1 MGNNVVKTEDNKP
14 EVRKKYVLKKRD
26 TVKTDYKVNYEQD
39 LNEAQLSA
47 VKSKEG
53 AILVIAGAG
62 SGKTKTLT
70 YRVARLIEDG
80 TSPENILLLTFTKKA
95 ASEMLSRAALVLDER
110 CEKVA
115 GGTFHSFAN
124 IILRKYAKLLKLK
137 NNFTILDKTDCEDII
152 SHIVGQMFPKKEKR
166 FPKKGTIHEI
176 YSKSVN
182 KETPTKKIIH
192 DEFPQF
198 EHCEDKI
205 IEVHKAYVT
214 YKRENSILDY
224 DDLLLY
230 LKLLLENNENLRKTL
245 SNQYK
250 YIMVDEYQDTNT
262 LQADIIKLLAS
273 EHNNIMAV
281 GDDAQSIYSFRGAN
295 YRNILDFPKLF
306 ENTKIIKLEQNY
318 RSTQNILKLT
328 NTIISRAKE
337 SFSKTL
343 FSNIESPVVPAL
355 ICAKNTQMEA
365 DFICQRILELLDE
378 DISLSDICVLAR
390 NARMSYALEIE
401 LSKRAIP
408 YQKFGGPKF
417 METAHVK
424 DIVAHLRVIINPDDI
439 ISLNRILLLL
449 KGVGSSTVNSVIPII
464 KGNLLPDS
472 KSLPP
477 KKVDSIM
484 PMLRILERLNSKIA
498 TKKPSEIVEEIIS
511 YYRPILKDKYDDFS
525 KREKDLEH
533 LQYLSTQYSNLEDF
547 ISDMALEPPDA
558 SVEGM
563 YKRNSDDEALT
574 ISTIHSAKGLEWDSV
589 FIIGAVDGRF
599 PSAYSFNS
607 EEEMD
612 EELRLMYVATTR
624 AKNNLYISYPVDMY
638 DYSMNMVLSK
648 PSRFLDNI
656 PDDILEHWDITEE
669 G

>member
-1 MGNNVVKTEDNKP
+1 MP
-14 EVRKKYVLKKRD
+14 EEIITTKDTQRKKYVLKKRP
-26 TVKTDYKVNYEQD
+26 VIKTDYKVNYEED
-39 LNEAQLSA
+39 LNEAQLEA
-47 VKSKEG
+47 VKSKDG
-53 AILVIAGAG
+53 SILVIAGAG

-80 TSPENILLLTFTKKA
+80 IKPENILLLTFTKKA
-95 ASEMLSRAALVLDER
+95 AAEMLSRATIVLDNR

-124 IILRKYAKLLKLK
+124 IILRKYSKLLGLK
-137 NNFTILDKTDCEDII
+137 NNFTIMDRADCEDVIN
-152 SHIVGQMFPKKEKR
+152 HIVGQLFPKKEKR
-166 FPKKGTIHEI
+166 FPKKSTLLDI
-176 YSKSVN
+176 YSKSIN
-182 KETPTKKIIH
+182 KVTPTKQIIA

-198 EHCEDKI
+198 AHCEDKI
-205 IEVHKAYVT
+205 IEVHKAYVA
-214 YKRENSILDY
+214 YKRENSVLDY

-230 LKLLLENNENLRKTL
+230 IKLLLENNDGLRKRL
-245 SNQYK
+245 SNEYK

-262 LQADIIKLLAS
+262 LQADVIRLLAS

-295 YRNILDFPKLF
+295 FRNILDFPRLF

-328 NTIISRAKE
+328 NEIISKAKE
-337 SFSKTL
+337 KYTKNL
-343 FSNIESPVVPAL
+343 FSNIVSPQVPAL
-355 ICAKNTQMEA
+355 ICAKDTQMEA

-378 DISLSDICVLAR
+378 DISLSDICVLTR
-390 NARMSYALEIE
+390 NARMSYNLEIE

-408 YQKFGGPKF
+408 FQKFGGPKF
-417 METAHVK
+417 METAHIK
-424 DIVAHLRVIINPDDI
+424 DVVAHLRVILNPDDV
-439 ISLNRILLLL
+439 ISLTRILLLL
-449 KGVGSSTVNSVIPII
+449 KGVGASTVNNIMPII
-464 KGNLLPDS
+464 KGDLKPDIKLLPS
-472 KSLPP
+472 NKSQSLTPLFNTLGQ
-477 KKVDSIM
+477 
-484 PMLRILERLNSKIA
+484 LRDYST
-498 TKKPSEIVEEIIS
+498 TKKPEEIVSAVIN

-525 KREKDLEH
+525 KREKDLDHFE
-533 LQYLSTQYSNLEDF
+533 YLSTQYSNLEDF
-547 ISDMALEPPDA
+547 ISDLALEPPDA

-563 YKRNSDDEALT
+563 YKKNSDDEALT

-624 AKNNLYISYPVDMY
+624 AKNNLYITYPVDMY

-648 PSRFLDNI
+648 PSRFLDGI
-656 PDDILEHWDITEE
+656 PDDILERWDITEE
-669 G
+669 E

>member
-1 MGNNVVKTEDNKP
+1 MP
-14 EVRKKYVLKKRD
+14 EEIITTKDTQRKKYVLKKRP
-26 TVKTDYKVNYEQD
+26 VIKTDYKVNYEED
-39 LNEAQLSA
+39 LNEAQLEA
-47 VKSKEG
+47 VKSKDG
-53 AILVIAGAG
+53 PILVIAGAG

-80 TSPENILLLTFTKKA
+80 IKPENILLLTFTKKA
-95 ASEMLSRAALVLDER
+95 ASEMLSRATIVLDNR

-124 IILRKYAKLLKLK
+124 IILRKYSKLLGLK
-137 NNFTILDKTDCEDII
+137 NNFTIMDRADCEDVIN
-152 SHIVGQMFPKKEKR
+152 HIVGQLFPKKEKR
-166 FPKKGTIHEI
+166 FPKKSTLLDI
-176 YSKSVN
+176 YSKSIN
-182 KETPTKKIIH
+182 KVTPTKQIIA

-198 EHCEDKI
+198 AHCEDKI
-205 IEVHKAYVT
+205 IEVHKAYVA
-214 YKRENSILDY
+214 YKRENSVLDY

-230 LKLLLENNENLRKTL
+230 IKLLLENNDGLRKRL
-245 SNQYK
+245 SNEYK

-262 LQADIIKLLAS
+262 LQADVIRLLAS

-295 YRNILDFPKLF
+295 YRNILDFPRLF

-328 NTIISRAKE
+328 NEIISKAKE
-337 SFSKTL
+337 KYTKNL
-343 FSNIESPVVPAL
+343 FSNIVSPQVPAL
-355 ICAKNTQMEA
+355 ICAKDTQMEA

-378 DISLSDICVLAR
+378 DISLSDICVLTR
-390 NARMSYALEIE
+390 NARMSYNLEIE

-408 YQKFGGPKF
+408 FQKFGGPKF
-417 METAHVK
+417 METAHIK
-424 DIVAHLRVIINPDDI
+424 DVVAHLRAILNPDDV
-439 ISLNRILLLL
+439 ISLTRILLLL
-449 KGVGSSTVNSVIPII
+449 KGVGASTVNNIMPII
-464 KGNLLPDS
+464 KGDLKPDIKLLPS
-472 KSLPP
+472 NKSQSLTPLFNTLGQ
-477 KKVDSIM
+477 
-484 PMLRILERLNSKIA
+484 LRDYST
-498 TKKPSEIVEEIIS
+498 TKKPEEIVSAVIN

-525 KREKDLEH
+525 KREKDLDHFE
-533 LQYLSTQYSNLEDF
+533 YLSTQYSNLEDF
-547 ISDMALEPPDA
+547 ISDLALEPPDA

-563 YKRNSDDEALT
+563 YKKNSDDEALT

-624 AKNNLYISYPVDMY
+624 AKNNLYITYPVDMY

-648 PSRFLDNI
+648 PSRFLDGI
-656 PDDILEHWDITEE
+656 PDDILERWDITEE
-669 G
+669 E

>member
-1 MGNNVVKTEDNKP
+1 MP
-14 EVRKKYVLKKRD
+14 EEIITTKDTQRKKYVLKKRP
-26 TVKTDYKVNYEQD
+26 VIKTDYKVNYEED
-39 LNEAQLSA
+39 LNEAQLEA
-47 VKSKEG
+47 VKSKDG
-53 AILVIAGAG
+53 PILVIAGAG

-80 TSPENILLLTFTKKA
+80 IKPENILLLTFTKKA
-95 ASEMLSRAALVLDER
+95 AAEMLSRATIVLDNR

-124 IILRKYAKLLKLK
+124 IILRKYSKLLGLK
-137 NNFTILDKTDCEDII
+137 NNFTIMDRADCEDVIN
-152 SHIVGQMFPKKEKR
+152 HIVGQLFPKKEKR
-166 FPKKGTIHEI
+166 FPKKSTLLDI
-176 YSKSVN
+176 YSKSIN
-182 KETPTKKIIH
+182 KVTPTKQIIA

-198 EHCEDKI
+198 AHCEDKI
-205 IEVHKAYVT
+205 IAVHKAYVA
-214 YKRENSILDY
+214 YKRENSVLDY

-230 LKLLLENNENLRKTL
+230 IKLLLENNDGLRERL
-245 SNQYK
+245 SNEYK

-262 LQADIIKLLAS
+262 LQADVIRLLAS

-295 YRNILDFPKLF
+295 YRNILDFPRLF

-328 NTIISRAKE
+328 NEIISKAKE
-337 SFSKTL
+337 KYTKNL
-343 FSNIESPVVPAL
+343 FSNIVSPQVPAL
-355 ICAKNTQMEA
+355 ICAKDTQMEA

-378 DISLSDICVLAR
+378 DISLSDICVLTR
-390 NARMSYALEIE
+390 NARMSYNLEIE

-408 YQKFGGPKF
+408 FQKFGGPKF
-417 METAHVK
+417 METAHIK
-424 DIVAHLRVIINPDDI
+424 DVVAHLRVILNPDDV
-439 ISLNRILLLL
+439 ISLTRILLLL
-449 KGVGSSTVNSVIPII
+449 KGVGASTVNNIMPII
-464 KGNLLPDS
+464 KGDLKPDIKLLPS
-472 KSLPP
+472 NKSQSLTPLFNTLGQ
-477 KKVDSIM
+477 
-484 PMLRILERLNSKIA
+484 LRDYST
-498 TKKPSEIVEEIIS
+498 TKKPEEIVSAVIN

-525 KREKDLEH
+525 KREKDLDHFE
-533 LQYLSTQYSNLEDF
+533 YLSTQYSNLEDF
-547 ISDMALEPPDA
+547 ISDLALEPPDA

-563 YKRNSDDEALT
+563 YKKNSDDEALT

-624 AKNNLYISYPVDMY
+624 AKNNLYITYPVDMY

-648 PSRFLDNI
+648 PSRFLDGI
-656 PDDILEHWDITEE
+656 PDDILERWDITEE
-669 G
+669 E

>member
-1 MGNNVVKTEDNKP
+1 MP
-14 EVRKKYVLKKRD
+14 EEIITTKDTQRKKYVLKKRP
-26 TVKTDYKVNYEQD
+26 VIKTDYKVDYEED
-39 LNEAQLSA
+39 LNEAQLEA
-47 VKSKEG
+47 VKSKDG
-53 AILVIAGAG
+53 PILVIAGAG

-80 TSPENILLLTFTKKA
+80 IKPENILLLTFTKKA
-95 ASEMLSRAALVLDER
+95 AAEMLSRATIVLDNR

-124 IILRKYAKLLKLK
+124 IILRKYSKLLGLK
-137 NNFTILDKTDCEDII
+137 NNFTIMDRADCEDVIN
-152 SHIVGQMFPKKEKR
+152 HIVGQLFPKKEKR
-166 FPKKGTIHEI
+166 FPKKSTLLDI
-176 YSKSVN
+176 YSKSIN
-182 KETPTKKIIH
+182 KVTPTKQIIA

-198 EHCEDKI
+198 AHCEDKI
-205 IEVHKAYVT
+205 IEVHKAYVA
-214 YKRENSILDY
+214 YKRENFVLDY

-230 LKLLLENNENLRKTL
+230 IKLLLENNDGLRKRL
-245 SNQYK
+245 SNEYK

-262 LQADIIKLLAS
+262 LQADVIRLLAS

-295 YRNILDFPKLF
+295 YRNILDFPRLF

-328 NTIISRAKE
+328 NEIISKAKE
-337 SFSKTL
+337 KYTKNL
-343 FSNIESPVVPAL
+343 FSNIVSPQVPAL
-355 ICAKNTQMEA
+355 ICAKDTQMEA

-378 DISLSDICVLAR
+378 DISLSDICVLTR
-390 NARMSYALEIE
+390 NARMSYNLEIE

-408 YQKFGGPKF
+408 FQKFGGPKF
-417 METAHVK
+417 METAHIK
-424 DIVAHLRVIINPDDI
+424 DVVAHLRVILNPDDV
-439 ISLNRILLLL
+439 ISLTRILLLL
-449 KGVGSSTVNSVIPII
+449 KGVGASTVNNIMPII
-464 KGNLLPDS
+464 KGDLKPDIKLLPS
-472 KSLPP
+472 NKSQSLTPLFNTLGQ
-477 KKVDSIM
+477 
-484 PMLRILERLNSKIA
+484 LRDYST
-498 TKKPSEIVEEIIS
+498 TKKPEEIVSAVIN

-525 KREKDLEH
+525 KREKDLDHFE
-533 LQYLSTQYSNLEDF
+533 YLSTQYSNLEDF
-547 ISDMALEPPDA
+547 ISDLALEPPDA

-563 YKRNSDDEALT
+563 YKKNSDDEALT

-624 AKNNLYISYPVDMY
+624 AKNNLYITYPVDMY

-648 PSRFLDNI
+648 PSRFLDGI
-656 PDDILEHWDITEE
+656 PDDILERWDITEE
-669 G
+669 E

>member
-1 MGNNVVKTEDNKP
+1 MADEIVKAQESKST
-14 EVRKKYVLKKRD
+14 RKKYVLKKRE
-26 TVKTDYKVNYEQD
+26 TVKTDYKVNYEND
-39 LNEAQLSA
+39 LNPAQLS
-47 VKSKEG
+47 VVMHKKG
-53 AILVIAGAG
+53 PVLVIAGAG

-80 TSPENILLLTFTKKA
+80 IKPENILLLTFTKKA
-95 ASEMLSRAALVLDER
+95 AAEMLSRATLVLDDR

-124 IILRKYAKLLKLK
+124 IILRKYSKFLKLK
-137 NNFTILDKTDCEDII
+137 SNFTILDKSDCEDII
-152 SHIVGQMFPKKEKR
+152 NHITGQMFPKKEKR
-166 FPKKGTIHEI
+166 FPKKSTILEI

-182 KETPTKKIIH
+182 KETPTKQIIEE
-192 DEFPQF
+192 EFPQF
-198 EHCEDKI
+198 AHCEDKI
-205 IEVHKAYVT
+205 IEVHKAYVG
-214 YKRENSILDY
+214 YKRENSVLDY

-230 LKLLLENNENLRKTL
+230 VKLLLENNEGLRKKL
-245 SNQYK
+245 SNQYQ

-262 LQADIIKLLAS
+262 LQADVIKLLAS
-273 EHNNIMAV
+273 EHSNIMAV

-306 ENTKIIKLEQNY
+306 EGTEIIKLEQNY

-328 NTIISRAKE
+328 NTIISKAKE
-337 SFSKTL
+337 KYAKTL
-343 FSNIESPVVPAL
+343 FSNIESPIVPAL
-355 ICAKNTQMEA
+355 ICAKDTQMEA

-378 DISLSDICVLAR
+378 DVNLSDICVLAR

-417 METAHVK
+417 METAHIK
-424 DIVAHLRVIINPDDI
+424 DIVSHLRVIINPDDI

-449 KGVGSSTVNSVIPII
+449 KGVGATTVNNIIPII
-464 KGNLLPDS
+464 KGNLNPNIKLLPS
-472 KSLPP
+472 NKTTSLVPLL
-477 KKVDSIM
+477 KTLEN
-484 PMLRILERLNSKIA
+484 LRSQISMR
-498 TKKPSEIVEEIIS
+498 KPYDIVEDVIE
-511 YYRPILKDKYDDFS
+511 YYRPILKDKYDDYN
-525 KREKDLEH
+525 KREKDLDH
-533 LQYLSTQYSNLEDF
+533 FQYLSEQYSNLEDF

-607 EEEMD
+607 AEEMD

-624 AKNNLYISYPVDMY
+624 AKNNLYITYPVDMY

-648 PSRFLDNI
+648 PSRFLNGI
-656 PDDILEHWDITEE
+656 PDDILEVWDITEE

>member
-1 MGNNVVKTEDNKP
+1 MP
-14 EVRKKYVLKKRD
+14 EEIITTKDTQRKKYVLKKRP
-26 TVKTDYKVNYEQD
+26 VIKTDYKVNYEED
-39 LNEAQLSA
+39 LNEAQLEA
-47 VKSKEG
+47 VKSKDG
-53 AILVIAGAG
+53 PILVIAGAG

-80 TSPENILLLTFTKKA
+80 IKPENILLLTFTKKA
-95 ASEMLSRAALVLDER
+95 AAEMLSRATIVLDNR

-124 IILRKYAKLLKLK
+124 IILRKYSKLLGLK
-137 NNFTILDKTDCEDII
+137 NNFTIMDRADCEDVIN
-152 SHIVGQMFPKKEKR
+152 HIVGQLFPKKEKR
-166 FPKKGTIHEI
+166 FPKKSTLLDI
-176 YSKSVN
+176 YSKSIN
-182 KETPTKKIIH
+182 KVTPTKQIIA

-198 EHCEDKI
+198 AHCEDKI
-205 IEVHKAYVT
+205 IEVHKAYVA
-214 YKRENSILDY
+214 YKRENSVLDY

-230 LKLLLENNENLRKTL
+230 IKLLLENNDGLRKRL
-245 SNQYK
+245 SNEYK

-262 LQADIIKLLAS
+262 LQADVIRLLAS

-295 YRNILDFPKLF
+295 YRNILDFPRLF

-328 NTIISRAKE
+328 NEIISKAKE
-337 SFSKTL
+337 KYTKNL
-343 FSNIESPVVPAL
+343 FSNIVSPQVPAL
-355 ICAKNTQMEA
+355 ICAKDTQMEA

-378 DISLSDICVLAR
+378 DISLSDICVLTR
-390 NARMSYALEIE
+390 NARMSYNLEIE

-408 YQKFGGPKF
+408 FQKFGGPKF
-417 METAHVK
+417 METAHIK
-424 DIVAHLRVIINPDDI
+424 DVVAHLRVILNPDDV
-439 ISLNRILLLL
+439 ISLTRILLLL
-449 KGVGSSTVNSVIPII
+449 KGVGTSTVNNIMPII
-464 KGNLLPDS
+464 KGDLKPDIKLLPS
-472 KSLPP
+472 NKSQSLTPLFNTLGQ
-477 KKVDSIM
+477 
-484 PMLRILERLNSKIA
+484 LRDYST
-498 TKKPSEIVEEIIS
+498 TKKPEEIVSAIIN

-525 KREKDLEH
+525 KREKDLDHFE
-533 LQYLSTQYSNLEDF
+533 YLSTQYSNLEDF
-547 ISDMALEPPDA
+547 ISDLALEPPDA

-563 YKRNSDDEALT
+563 YKKNSDDEALT

-624 AKNNLYISYPVDMY
+624 AKNNLYITYPVDMY

-648 PSRFLDNI
+648 PSRFLDGI
-656 PDDILEHWDITEE
+656 PDDILERWDITEE
-669 G
+669 E

>member
-1 MGNNVVKTEDNKP
+1 MADKIVKTQESKST
-14 EVRKKYVLKKRD
+14 RKKYVLKKRE
-26 TVKTDYKVNYEQD
+26 TVKTDYKVNYEND
-39 LNEAQLSA
+39 LNSAQLSA
-47 VKSKEG
+47 IMHKKGPV
-53 AILVIAGAG
+53 LVIAGAG

-80 TSPENILLLTFTKKA
+80 IKPENILLLTFTKKA
-95 ASEMLSRAALVLDER
+95 AAEMLSRATLVLDDR

-124 IILRKYAKLLKLK
+124 IILRKYSKFLKLK
-137 NNFTILDKTDCEDII
+137 SNFTILDKSDCEDII
-152 SHIVGQMFPKKEKR
+152 NHITGQMFPKKEKR
-166 FPKKGTIHEI
+166 FPKKSTILEI

-182 KETPTKKIIH
+182 KETPTKQIIEE
-192 DEFPQF
+192 EFPQF
-198 EHCEDKI
+198 AHCEDKI
-205 IEVHKAYVT
+205 IEVHKAYVG
-214 YKRENSILDY
+214 YKRENSVLDY

-230 LKLLLENNENLRKTL
+230 VKLLLENNEGLRKKL
-245 SNQYK
+245 SNQYQ

-262 LQADIIKLLAS
+262 LQADVIKLLAS
-273 EHNNIMAV
+273 EHSNIMAV

-306 ENTKIIKLEQNY
+306 EGTEIIKLEQNY

-328 NTIISRAKE
+328 NTIISKAKE
-337 SFSKTL
+337 KYAKTL
-343 FSNIESPVVPAL
+343 FSNIESPIVPAL
-355 ICAKNTQMEA
+355 ICAKDTQMEA

-378 DISLSDICVLAR
+378 DVNLSDICVLAR

-417 METAHVK
+417 METAHIK
-424 DIVAHLRVIINPDDI
+424 DIVSHLRVIINPDDI

-449 KGVGSSTVNSVIPII
+449 KGVGATTVNNIIPII
-464 KGNLLPDS
+464 KGNLNPNIKLLPS
-472 KSLPP
+472 NKTTSLVPLL
-477 KKVDSIM
+477 KTLEN
-484 PMLRILERLNSKIA
+484 LRSQISMR
-498 TKKPSEIVEEIIS
+498 KPSDIVEDVIE
-511 YYRPILKDKYDDFS
+511 YYRPILKDKYDDYN
-525 KREKDLEH
+525 KREKDLDH
-533 LQYLSTQYSNLEDF
+533 FQYLSEQYSNLEDF

-607 EEEMD
+607 AEEMD

-624 AKNNLYISYPVDMY
+624 AKNNLYITYPVDMY

-648 PSRFLDNI
+648 PSRFLNGI
-656 PDDILEHWDITEE
+656 PDDILEVWDITEE

>member
-1 MGNNVVKTEDNKP
+1 MTNELTTTENTTP

-26 TVKTDYKVNYEQD
+26 AVKTDYKVSYEED
-39 LNEAQLSA
+39 LNEAQLAA
-47 VKSKEG
+47 VMAKEG
-53 AILVIAGAG
+53 PILVIAGAG

-80 TSPENILLLTFTKKA
+80 TNPENILLLTFTRKA
-95 ASEMLSRAALVLDER
+95 AAEMLSRAALVLDQR

-124 IILRKYAKLLKLK
+124 IILRKYAAHLKLK
-137 NNFTILDKTDCEDII
+137 NNFTILDKSDCEDIMN
-152 SHIVGQMFPKKEKR
+152 HITGQLYPKKEKR

-182 KETPTKKIIH
+182 KETPTKKIIQ

-205 IEVHKAYVT
+205 IEIHKAYIV
-214 YKRENSILDY
+214 YKRENSLLDY

-230 LKLLLENNENLRKTL
+230 LKLLLENNENIRKTL

-262 LQADIIKLLAS
+262 LQADIIKLLSS

-295 YRNILDFPKLF
+295 YRNILDFPKMF
-306 ENTKIIKLEQNY
+306 KDTRIIKLEQNY

-328 NTIISRAKE
+328 NIIISRAKE

-343 FSNIESPVVPAL
+343 FSNITSPVMPAL

-378 DISLSDICVLAR
+378 DIPLSDICVLAR
-390 NARMSYALEIE
+390 NSRMSYSLEIE
-401 LSKRAIP
+401 LSKRSIP

-424 DIVAHLRVIINPDDI
+424 DIVAHLRVILNPDDV

-449 KGVGSSTVNSVIPII
+449 KGIGSSTVNSIIPII
-464 KGNLLPDS
+464 KGQFNPDIKLLPA
-472 KSLPP
+472 

-484 PMLRILERLNSKIA
+484 PMLKTLDRLHSKIA
-498 TKKPSEIVEEIIS
+498 TKSPAELTEEIVN
-511 YYRPILKDKYDDFS
+511 YYRPILKDKYDDFN

-533 LQYLSTQYSNLEDF
+533 LQYLAGQYSNLEDF
-547 ISDMALEPPDA
+547 ISDLALESPEQ

-563 YKRNSDDEALT
+563 YKKNSDDEALT
-574 ISTIHSAKGLEWDSV
+574 ISTIHSAKGLEWDTV

-599 PSAYSFNS
+599 PSTYSFNS
-607 EEEMD
+607 AEEMD

-624 AKNNLYISYPVDMY
+624 AKNNLYITYPVDMY
-638 DYSMNMVLSK
+638 DYSKHMVLSK
-648 PSRFLDNI
+648 PSRFLDKI
-656 PDDILEHWDITEE
+656 SDDIIEHWDITE

>member
-1 MGNNVVKTEDNKP
+1 MP
-14 EVRKKYVLKKRD
+14 EEIITTKDTQRKKYVLKKRP
-26 TVKTDYKVNYEQD
+26 VIKTDYKVNYEED
-39 LNEAQLSA
+39 LNEAQLEA
-47 VKSKEG
+47 VKSKDG
-53 AILVIAGAG
+53 PILVIAGAG

-80 TSPENILLLTFTKKA
+80 IKPENILLLTFTKKA
-95 ASEMLSRAALVLDER
+95 AAEMLSRATIVLDNR

-124 IILRKYAKLLKLK
+124 IILRKYSKLLGLK
-137 NNFTILDKTDCEDII
+137 NNFTIMDRADCEDVIN
-152 SHIVGQMFPKKEKR
+152 HIVGQLFPKKEKR
-166 FPKKGTIHEI
+166 FPKKSTLLDI
-176 YSKSVN
+176 YSKSIN
-182 KETPTKKIIH
+182 KVTPTKQIIA

-198 EHCEDKI
+198 AHYEDKI
-205 IEVHKAYVT
+205 IEVHKAYVA
-214 YKRENSILDY
+214 YKRENSVLDY

-230 LKLLLENNENLRKTL
+230 IKLLLENNDGLRKRL
-245 SNQYK
+245 SNEYK

-262 LQADIIKLLAS
+262 LQADVIRLLAS

-295 YRNILDFPKLF
+295 YRNILDFPRLF

-328 NTIISRAKE
+328 NEIISKAKE
-337 SFSKTL
+337 KYTKNL
-343 FSNIESPVVPAL
+343 FSNIVSPQVPAL
-355 ICAKNTQMEA
+355 ICAKDTQMEA

-378 DISLSDICVLAR
+378 DISLSDICVLTR
-390 NARMSYALEIE
+390 NARMSYNLEIE

-408 YQKFGGPKF
+408 FQKFGGPKF
-417 METAHVK
+417 METAHIK
-424 DIVAHLRVIINPDDI
+424 DVVAHLRVILNPDDVV
-439 ISLNRILLLL
+439 SLTRILLLL
-449 KGVGSSTVNSVIPII
+449 KGIGASTVNNIMPII
-464 KGNLLPDS
+464 KGDLKPDIKLLPS
-472 KSLPP
+472 NKSQSLTPLFNTLGQ
-477 KKVDSIM
+477 
-484 PMLRILERLNSKIA
+484 LRDYST
-498 TKKPSEIVEEIIS
+498 TKKPEEIVSAVIN

-525 KREKDLEH
+525 KREKDLDHFE
-533 LQYLSTQYSNLEDF
+533 YLSTQYSNLEDF
-547 ISDMALEPPDA
+547 ISDLALEPPDA

-563 YKRNSDDEALT
+563 YKKNSDDEALT

-624 AKNNLYISYPVDMY
+624 AKNNLYITYPVDMY

-648 PSRFLDNI
+648 PSRFLDGI
-656 PDDILEHWDITEE
+656 HDDILERWDITEE
-669 G
+669 E

>member
-1 MGNNVVKTEDNKP
+1 MP
-14 EVRKKYVLKKRD
+14 EEIITTKDTQRKKYVLKKRP
-26 TVKTDYKVNYEQD
+26 VIKTDYKVNYEED
-39 LNEAQLSA
+39 LNEAQLEA
-47 VKSKEG
+47 VKSKDG
-53 AILVIAGAG
+53 PILVIAGAG

-80 TSPENILLLTFTKKA
+80 IKPENILLLTFTKKA
-95 ASEMLSRAALVLDER
+95 AAEMLSRATIVLDNR

-124 IILRKYAKLLKLK
+124 IILRKYSKFLGLK
-137 NNFTILDKTDCEDII
+137 NNFTIMDRADCEDVIN
-152 SHIVGQMFPKKEKR
+152 HIVGQLFPKKEKR
-166 FPKKGTIHEI
+166 FPKKSTLLDI
-176 YSKSVN
+176 YSKSIN
-182 KETPTKKIIH
+182 KVTPTKQIIA

-198 EHCEDKI
+198 AHCEDKI
-205 IEVHKAYVT
+205 IEVHKAYVA
-214 YKRENSILDY
+214 YKRENSVLDY

-230 LKLLLENNENLRKTL
+230 IKLLLENNDGLRKRL
-245 SNQYK
+245 SNEYK

-262 LQADIIKLLAS
+262 LQADVIRLLAS

-295 YRNILDFPKLF
+295 YRNILDFPRLF

-328 NTIISRAKE
+328 NEIISKAKE
-337 SFSKTL
+337 KYTKNL
-343 FSNIESPVVPAL
+343 FSNIVSPQVPAL
-355 ICAKNTQMEA
+355 ICAKDTQMEA

-378 DISLSDICVLAR
+378 DISLSDICVLTR
-390 NARMSYALEIE
+390 NARMSYNLEIE

-408 YQKFGGPKF
+408 FQKFGGPKF
-417 METAHVK
+417 METAHIK
-424 DIVAHLRVIINPDDI
+424 DVVAHLRVILNPDDV
-439 ISLNRILLLL
+439 ISLTRILLLL
-449 KGVGSSTVNSVIPII
+449 KGVGASTVNNIMPII
-464 KGNLLPDS
+464 KGDLKPDIKLLPS
-472 KSLPP
+472 NKSQSLTPLFNTLGQ
-477 KKVDSIM
+477 
-484 PMLRILERLNSKIA
+484 LRDYST
-498 TKKPSEIVEEIIS
+498 TKKPEEIVSAVIN

-525 KREKDLEH
+525 KREKDLDHFE
-533 LQYLSTQYSNLEDF
+533 YLSTQYSNLEDF
-547 ISDMALEPPDA
+547 ISDLALEPPDA

-563 YKRNSDDEALT
+563 YKKNSDDEALT

-624 AKNNLYISYPVDMY
+624 AKNNLYITYPVDMY

-648 PSRFLDNI
+648 PSRFLDGI
-656 PDDILEHWDITEE
+656 PDDILERWDITEE
-669 G
+669 E

>member
-1 MGNNVVKTEDNKP
+1 MP
-14 EVRKKYVLKKRD
+14 EEIITTKDTQRKKYVLKKRP
-26 TVKTDYKVNYEQD
+26 VIKTDYKVNYEED
-39 LNEAQLSA
+39 LNEAQLEA
-47 VKSKEG
+47 VKSKDG
-53 AILVIAGAG
+53 PILVIAGAG

-80 TSPENILLLTFTKKA
+80 IKPENILLLTFTKKA
-95 ASEMLSRAALVLDER
+95 AAEMLSRATIVLDNR

-124 IILRKYAKLLKLK
+124 IILRKYSKLLGLK
-137 NNFTILDKTDCEDII
+137 NNFTIMDRADCEDVIN
-152 SHIVGQMFPKKEKR
+152 HIVGQLFPKKEKR
-166 FPKKGTIHEI
+166 FPKKSTLLDI
-176 YSKSVN
+176 YSKSIN
-182 KETPTKKIIH
+182 KVTPTKQIIA

-198 EHCEDKI
+198 AHCEDKI
-205 IEVHKAYVT
+205 IEVHKAYVA
-214 YKRENSILDY
+214 YKRENSVLDY

-230 LKLLLENNENLRKTL
+230 IKLLLENNDGLRKRL
-245 SNQYK
+245 SNEYK

-262 LQADIIKLLAS
+262 LQADVIRLLAS

-281 GDDAQSIYSFRGAN
+281 GDDAQTIYSFRGAN
-295 YRNILDFPKLF
+295 YRNILDFPRLF

-328 NTIISRAKE
+328 NEIISKAKE
-337 SFSKTL
+337 KYTKNL
-343 FSNIESPVVPAL
+343 FSNIVSPQVPAL
-355 ICAKNTQMEA
+355 ICAKDTQMEA

-378 DISLSDICVLAR
+378 DISLSDICVLTR
-390 NARMSYALEIE
+390 NARMSYNLEIE

-408 YQKFGGPKF
+408 FQKFGGPKF
-417 METAHVK
+417 METAHIK
-424 DIVAHLRVIINPDDI
+424 DVVAHLRVILNPDDV
-439 ISLNRILLLL
+439 ISLTRILLLL
-449 KGVGSSTVNSVIPII
+449 KGVGASTVNNIMPII
-464 KGNLLPDS
+464 KGDLKPDIKLLPS
-472 KSLPP
+472 NKSQSLTPLFNTLGQ
-477 KKVDSIM
+477 
-484 PMLRILERLNSKIA
+484 LRDYST
-498 TKKPSEIVEEIIS
+498 TKKPEEIVSAIIN

-525 KREKDLEH
+525 KREKDLDHFE
-533 LQYLSTQYSNLEDF
+533 YLSTQYSNLEDF
-547 ISDMALEPPDA
+547 ISDLALEPPDA

-563 YKRNSDDEALT
+563 YKKNSDDEALT

-624 AKNNLYISYPVDMY
+624 AKNNLYITYPVDMY

-648 PSRFLDNI
+648 PSRFLDGI
-656 PDDILEHWDITEE
+656 PDDILERWDITEE
-669 G
+669 E

>member
-1 MGNNVVKTEDNKP
+1 MNKELSTITENKP
-14 EVRKKYVLKKRD
+14 THKKYVLKKREV
-26 TVKTDYKVNYEQD
+26 TNKNYKVNYAQD
-39 LNEAQLSA
+39 LNEKQLEA
-47 VKSKEG
+47 VMSNEG
-53 AILVIAGAG
+53 ALLVIAGAG

-80 TSPENILLLTFTKKA
+80 TPPNNILLLTFTKKA
-95 ASEMLSRAALVLDER
+95 AHEMLSRASLVLDER

-124 IILRKYAKLLKLK
+124 VILRKYASALKLK
-137 NNFTILDKTDCEDII
+137 NNFTIMDRSDCEDVIN
-152 SHIVGQMFPKKEKR
+152 HIVSQMFPKKEKR
-166 FPKKGTIHEI
+166 FPKKSTLLDM
-176 YSKSVN
+176 YSKSIN
-182 KETPTKKIIH
+182 KVTPAKKIIEN
-192 DEFPQF
+192 EFPQF
-198 EHCEDKI
+198 EHCIDKI
-205 IEVHKAYVT
+205 IEVHKNYVA

-224 DDLLLY
+224 DDLLVY
-230 LKLLLENNENLRKTL
+230 LKILLENNESLRQKI
-245 SNQYK
+245 SGEYK

-262 LQADIIKLLAS
+262 LQADVVKLLAS
-273 EHNNIMAV
+273 VHGNIMAV

-295 YRNILDFPKLF
+295 YKNIFDFPKLF
-306 ENTKIIKLEQNY
+306 KNTKIIKLEQNY

-328 NTIISRAKE
+328 NTIIGKAKE
-337 SFSKTL
+337 KYDKELFSK
-343 FSNIESPVVPAL
+343 IESPVKPAL

-378 DISLSDICVLAR
+378 DVPLSDICVLAR
-390 NARMSYALEIE
+390 NARMSYSLEIE

-408 YQKFGGPKF
+408 YRKFGGPKF
-417 METAHVK
+417 METAHIK
-424 DIVAHLRVIINPDDI
+424 DVISHLRVLVNPDDV
-439 ISLNRILLLL
+439 ISLTRILLLL
-449 KGVGSSTVNSVIPII
+449 RGVGNAAVNNILPVL
-464 KGNLLPDS
+464 KGNFNPDIKLLPSNKMTALSPLLKVLS
-472 KSLPP
+472 KEQSQ
-477 KKVDSIM
+477 
-484 PMLRILERLNSKIA
+484 IA
-498 TKKPSEIVEEIIS
+498 TKKPAEIVEEIIR
-511 YYRPILKDKYDDFS
+511 YYRPILKDKYDDFN
-525 KREKDLEH
+525 KREKDLDH
-533 LQYLSTQYSNLEDF
+533 FQYLATQYSNLEDF
-547 ISDMALEPPDA
+547 ISDMALEPPES

-563 YKRNSDDEALT
+563 YKNNIDDEALT

-624 AKNNLYISYPVDMY
+624 AKNNLYITYPVDMY

-656 PDDILEHWDITEE
+656 PDDILEVWDITE

>member
-1 MGNNVVKTEDNKP
+1 MP
-14 EVRKKYVLKKRD
+14 EEIITTKDTQRKKYVLKKRP
-26 TVKTDYKVNYEQD
+26 VIKTDYKVNYEED
-39 LNEAQLSA
+39 LNEAQLEA
-47 VKSKEG
+47 VKSKDG
-53 AILVIAGAG
+53 PILVIAGAG

-80 TSPENILLLTFTKKA
+80 IKPENILLLTFTKKA
-95 ASEMLSRAALVLDER
+95 AAEMLSRATIVLDNR

-124 IILRKYAKLLKLK
+124 IILRKYSKLLGLK
-137 NNFTILDKTDCEDII
+137 NNFTIMDRADCEDVIN
-152 SHIVGQMFPKKEKR
+152 HIVGQLFPKKEKR
-166 FPKKGTIHEI
+166 FPKKSTLLDI
-176 YSKSVN
+176 YSKSIN
-182 KETPTKKIIH
+182 KVTPTKQIIA

-198 EHCEDKI
+198 AHCEDKI
-205 IEVHKAYVT
+205 IEVHKAYVA
-214 YKRENSILDY
+214 YKRENSVLDY

-230 LKLLLENNENLRKTL
+230 IKLLLENNDGLRKRL
-245 SNQYK
+245 SNEYK

-262 LQADIIKLLAS
+262 LQADVIRLLAS

-295 YRNILDFPKLF
+295 YRNILDFPRLF

-328 NTIISRAKE
+328 NEIISKAKE
-337 SFSKTL
+337 KYTKNL
-343 FSNIESPVVPAL
+343 FSNIVSPQVPAL
-355 ICAKNTQMEA
+355 ICAKDTQMEA

-378 DISLSDICVLAR
+378 DISLSDICVLTR
-390 NARMSYALEIE
+390 NARMSYNLEIE

-408 YQKFGGPKF
+408 FQKFGGPKF
-417 METAHVK
+417 METAHIK
-424 DIVAHLRVIINPDDI
+424 DVVAHLRVILNPDDV
-439 ISLNRILLLL
+439 ISLTRILLLL
-449 KGVGSSTVNSVIPII
+449 KGVGVSTVNNIMPII
-464 KGNLLPDS
+464 KGDLKPDIKLLPS
-472 KSLPP
+472 NKSQSLTPLFNTLGQ
-477 KKVDSIM
+477 
-484 PMLRILERLNSKIA
+484 LRDYST
-498 TKKPSEIVEEIIS
+498 TKKPEEIVSAVIN

-525 KREKDLEH
+525 KREKDLDHFE
-533 LQYLSTQYSNLEDF
+533 YLSTQYSNLEDF
-547 ISDMALEPPDA
+547 ISDLALEPPDA

-563 YKRNSDDEALT
+563 YKKNSDDEALT

-624 AKNNLYISYPVDMY
+624 AKNNLYITYPVDMY

-648 PSRFLDNI
+648 PSRFLDGI
-656 PDDILEHWDITEE
+656 PDDILERWDITEE
-669 G
+669 E

>member
-1 MGNNVVKTEDNKP
+1 MP
-14 EVRKKYVLKKRD
+14 EEIITTKDTQRKKYVLKKRP
-26 TVKTDYKVNYEQD
+26 VIKTDYKVNYEED
-39 LNEAQLSA
+39 LNEAQLEV
-47 VKSKEG
+47 VKSKDG
-53 AILVIAGAG
+53 PILVIAGAG

-80 TSPENILLLTFTKKA
+80 IKPENILLLTFTKKA
-95 ASEMLSRAALVLDER
+95 AAEMLSRATIVLDNR

-124 IILRKYAKLLKLK
+124 IILRKYSKLLGLK
-137 NNFTILDKTDCEDII
+137 NNFTIMDRADCEDVIN
-152 SHIVGQMFPKKEKR
+152 HIVGQLFPKKEKR
-166 FPKKGTIHEI
+166 FPKKSTLLDI
-176 YSKSVN
+176 YSKSIN
-182 KETPTKKIIH
+182 KVTPTKQIIA

-198 EHCEDKI
+198 AHCEDKI
-205 IEVHKAYVT
+205 IEVHKAYVA
-214 YKRENSILDY
+214 YKRENSVLDY

-230 LKLLLENNENLRKTL
+230 IKLLLENNDGLRKRL
-245 SNQYK
+245 SNEYK

-262 LQADIIKLLAS
+262 LQADVIRLLAS

-295 YRNILDFPKLF
+295 YRNILDFPRLF

-328 NTIISRAKE
+328 NEIISKAKE
-337 SFSKTL
+337 KYTKNL
-343 FSNIESPVVPAL
+343 FSNIVSPQVPAL
-355 ICAKNTQMEA
+355 ICAKDTQMEA

-378 DISLSDICVLAR
+378 DISLSDICVLTR
-390 NARMSYALEIE
+390 NARMSYNLEIE

-408 YQKFGGPKF
+408 FQKFGGPKF
-417 METAHVK
+417 METAHIK
-424 DIVAHLRVIINPDDI
+424 DVVAHLRVILNPDDV
-439 ISLNRILLLL
+439 ISLTRILLLL
-449 KGVGSSTVNSVIPII
+449 KGVGASTVNNIMPII
-464 KGNLLPDS
+464 KGDLKPDIKLLPS
-472 KSLPP
+472 NKSQSLTPLFNTLGQ
-477 KKVDSIM
+477 
-484 PMLRILERLNSKIA
+484 LRDYST
-498 TKKPSEIVEEIIS
+498 TKKPEEIVSAVIN

-525 KREKDLEH
+525 KREKDLDHFE
-533 LQYLSTQYSNLEDF
+533 YLSTQYSNLEDF
-547 ISDMALEPPDA
+547 ISDLALEPPDA

-563 YKRNSDDEALT
+563 YKKNSDDEALT

-624 AKNNLYISYPVDMY
+624 AKNNLYITYPVDMY

-648 PSRFLDNI
+648 PSRFLDGI
-656 PDDILEHWDITEE
+656 PDDILERWDITEE
-669 G
+669 E

>member
-1 MGNNVVKTEDNKP
+1 MP
-14 EVRKKYVLKKRD
+14 EEIITTKDTQRKKYVLKKRP
-26 TVKTDYKVNYEQD
+26 VIKTDYKVNYEED
-39 LNEAQLSA
+39 LNEAQLEA
-47 VKSKEG
+47 VKSKDG
-53 AILVIAGAG
+53 PILVIAGAG

-70 YRVARLIEDG
+70 YRVARLIENG
-80 TSPENILLLTFTKKA
+80 IKPENILLLTFTKKA
-95 ASEMLSRAALVLDER
+95 AAEMLSRATIVLDNR

-124 IILRKYAKLLKLK
+124 IILRKYSKLLGLK
-137 NNFTILDKTDCEDII
+137 NNFTIMDRADCEDVIN
-152 SHIVGQMFPKKEKR
+152 HIVGQLFPKKEKR
-166 FPKKGTIHEI
+166 FPKKSTLLDI
-176 YSKSVN
+176 YSKSIN
-182 KETPTKKIIH
+182 KVTPTKQIIA

-198 EHCEDKI
+198 AHCEDKI
-205 IEVHKAYVT
+205 IEVHKAYVA
-214 YKRENSILDY
+214 YKRENSVLDY

-230 LKLLLENNENLRKTL
+230 IKLLLENNDGLRKRL
-245 SNQYK
+245 SNEYK

-262 LQADIIKLLAS
+262 LQADVIRLLAS

-295 YRNILDFPKLF
+295 YRNILDFPRLF

-328 NTIISRAKE
+328 NEIISKAKE
-337 SFSKTL
+337 KYTKNL
-343 FSNIESPVVPAL
+343 FSNIVSPQVPAL
-355 ICAKNTQMEA
+355 ICAKDTQMEA

-378 DISLSDICVLAR
+378 DISLSDICVLTR
-390 NARMSYALEIE
+390 NARMSYNLEIE

-408 YQKFGGPKF
+408 FQKFGGPKF
-417 METAHVK
+417 METAHIK
-424 DIVAHLRVIINPDDI
+424 DVVAHLRVILNPDDV
-439 ISLNRILLLL
+439 ISLTRILLLL
-449 KGVGSSTVNSVIPII
+449 KGVGASTVNNIMPII
-464 KGNLLPDS
+464 KGDLKPDIKLLPS
-472 KSLPP
+472 NKSQSLTPLFNTLGQ
-477 KKVDSIM
+477 
-484 PMLRILERLNSKIA
+484 LRDYST
-498 TKKPSEIVEEIIS
+498 TKKPEEIVSAVIN

-525 KREKDLEH
+525 KREKDLDHFE
-533 LQYLSTQYSNLEDF
+533 YLSTQYSNLEDF
-547 ISDMALEPPDA
+547 ISDLALEPPDA

-563 YKRNSDDEALT
+563 YKKNSDDEALT

-624 AKNNLYISYPVDMY
+624 AKNNLYITYPVDMY

-648 PSRFLDNI
+648 PSRFLDGI
-656 PDDILEHWDITEE
+656 PDDILERWDITEE
-669 G
+669 E

>member
-1 MGNNVVKTEDNKP
+1 MPKEIITKKETQ
-14 EVRKKYVLKKRD
+14 RKKYVLKKRPV
-26 TVKTDYKVNYEQD
+26 VKTDYKVNYEED
-39 LNEAQLSA
+39 LNEAQLEA
-47 VKSKEG
+47 VKSKDG
-53 AILVIAGAG
+53 PILVIAGAG

-80 TSPENILLLTFTKKA
+80 IKPENILLLTFTKKA
-95 ASEMLSRAALVLDER
+95 AAEMLSRATIVLDNR

-124 IILRKYAKLLKLK
+124 IILRKYSKLLGLK
-137 NNFTILDKTDCEDII
+137 NNFTIMDRADCEDVIN
-152 SHIVGQMFPKKEKR
+152 HIVGQLFPKKEKR
-166 FPKKGTIHEI
+166 FPKKSTLLDI
-176 YSKSVN
+176 YSKSIN
-182 KETPTKKIIH
+182 KVTPTKQIIA

-198 EHCEDKI
+198 VHCEDKI
-205 IEVHKAYVT
+205 IEVHKAYVA
-214 YKRENSILDY
+214 YKRENSVLDY

-230 LKLLLENNENLRKTL
+230 IKLLLENNDGLRKRL
-245 SNQYK
+245 SNEYK

-262 LQADIIKLLAS
+262 LQADVIRLLAS

-328 NTIISRAKE
+328 NEIISKAKE
-337 SFSKTL
+337 KYTKNL
-343 FSNIESPVVPAL
+343 FSNIVSPQVPAL
-355 ICAKNTQMEA
+355 ICAKDTQMEA

-378 DISLSDICVLAR
+378 DISLSDICVLTR
-390 NARMSYALEIE
+390 NARMSYNLEIE

-408 YQKFGGPKF
+408 FQKFGGPKF
-417 METAHVK
+417 METAHIK
-424 DIVAHLRVIINPDDI
+424 DVVAHLRVILNPDDV
-439 ISLNRILLLL
+439 ISLTRILLLL
-449 KGVGSSTVNSVIPII
+449 KGVGASTVNNIMPII
-464 KGNLLPDS
+464 KGDLKPDIKLLPS
-472 KSLPP
+472 NKSQSLTPLFNTLGQ
-477 KKVDSIM
+477 
-484 PMLRILERLNSKIA
+484 LRDYST
-498 TKKPSEIVEEIIS
+498 TKKPEEIVSAVIN

-525 KREKDLEH
+525 KREKDLDHFE
-533 LQYLSTQYSNLEDF
+533 YLSTQYSNLEDF
-547 ISDMALEPPDA
+547 ISDLALEPPDA

-563 YKRNSDDEALT
+563 YKKNSDDEALT

-624 AKNNLYISYPVDMY
+624 AKNNLYITYPVDMY

-648 PSRFLDNI
+648 PSRFLDGI
-656 PDDILEHWDITEE
+656 PDDILERWDITEE
-669 G
+669 E

>member
-1 MGNNVVKTEDNKP
+1 MADEIVKAQESKST
-14 EVRKKYVLKKRD
+14 RKKYVLKKRE
-26 TVKTDYKVNYEQD
+26 TVKTDYKVNYEND
-39 LNEAQLSA
+39 LNPAQLSA
-47 VKSKEG
+47 VMHKKG
-53 AILVIAGAG
+53 PVLVIAGAG

-80 TSPENILLLTFTKKA
+80 IKPENILLLTFTKKA
-95 ASEMLSRAALVLDER
+95 AAEMLSRATLVLDDR

-124 IILRKYAKLLKLK
+124 IILRKYSKFLKLK
-137 NNFTILDKTDCEDII
+137 SNFTILDKSDCEDII
-152 SHIVGQMFPKKEKR
+152 NHITGQMFPKKEKR
-166 FPKKGTIHEI
+166 FPKKSTILEI

-182 KETPTKKIIH
+182 KEAPTKQIIEE
-192 DEFPQF
+192 EFPQF
-198 EHCEDKI
+198 AHCEDKI
-205 IEVHKAYVT
+205 IEVHKAYVG
-214 YKRENSILDY
+214 YKRENSVLDY

-230 LKLLLENNENLRKTL
+230 VKLLLENNEGLRKKL
-245 SNQYK
+245 SNQYQ

-262 LQADIIKLLAS
+262 LQADVIKLLAS
-273 EHNNIMAV
+273 EHSNIMAV

-306 ENTKIIKLEQNY
+306 EGTEIIKLEQNY

-328 NTIISRAKE
+328 NTIISKAKE
-337 SFSKTL
+337 KYAKTL
-343 FSNIESPVVPAL
+343 FSNIESPIVPAL
-355 ICAKNTQMEA
+355 ICAKDTQMEA

-378 DISLSDICVLAR
+378 DVNLSDICVLAR

-417 METAHVK
+417 METAHIK
-424 DIVAHLRVIINPDDI
+424 DIVSHLRVIINPDDI

-449 KGVGSSTVNSVIPII
+449 KGVGATTVNNIIPII
-464 KGNLLPDS
+464 KGNLNPNIKLLPS
-472 KSLPP
+472 NKTTSLVPLL
-477 KKVDSIM
+477 KTLEN
-484 PMLRILERLNSKIA
+484 LRSQISMR
-498 TKKPSEIVEEIIS
+498 KPSDIVEDVIE
-511 YYRPILKDKYDDFS
+511 YYRPILKDKYDDYN
-525 KREKDLEH
+525 KREKDLDH
-533 LQYLSTQYSNLEDF
+533 FQYLSEQYSNLEDF

-607 EEEMD
+607 AEEMD

-624 AKNNLYISYPVDMY
+624 AKNNLYITYPVDMY

-648 PSRFLDNI
+648 PSRFLNGI
-656 PDDILEHWDITEE
+656 PDDILEVWDITEE

>member
-1 MGNNVVKTEDNKP
+1 MSEEIITTKDTQ
-14 EVRKKYVLKKRD
+14 RKKYVLKKRP
-26 TVKTDYKVNYEQD
+26 VIKTDYKVNYEED
-39 LNEAQLSA
+39 LNEAQLEA
-47 VKSKEG
+47 VKSKDG
-53 AILVIAGAG
+53 PILVIAGAG

-80 TSPENILLLTFTKKA
+80 IKPENILLLTFTKKA
-95 ASEMLSRAALVLDER
+95 AAEMLSRATIVLDNR

-124 IILRKYAKLLKLK
+124 IILRKYSKLLGLK
-137 NNFTILDKTDCEDII
+137 NNFTIMDRADCEDVIN
-152 SHIVGQMFPKKEKR
+152 HIVGQLFPKKEKR
-166 FPKKGTIHEI
+166 FPKKSTLLDI
-176 YSKSVN
+176 YSKSIN
-182 KETPTKKIIH
+182 KVTPTKQIIA

-198 EHCEDKI
+198 AHCEDKI
-205 IEVHKAYVT
+205 IEVHKAYVA
-214 YKRENSILDY
+214 YKRENSVLDY

-230 LKLLLENNENLRKTL
+230 IKLLLENNDGLRKRL
-245 SNQYK
+245 SNEYK

-262 LQADIIKLLAS
+262 LQADVIRLLAS

-295 YRNILDFPKLF
+295 YRNILDFPRLF

-328 NTIISRAKE
+328 NEIISKAKE
-337 SFSKTL
+337 KYTKNL
-343 FSNIESPVVPAL
+343 FSNIVSPQVPAL
-355 ICAKNTQMEA
+355 ICAKDTQMEA

-378 DISLSDICVLAR
+378 DVSLSDICVLTR
-390 NARMSYALEIE
+390 NARMSYNLEIE

-408 YQKFGGPKF
+408 FQKFGGPKF
-417 METAHVK
+417 METAHIK
-424 DIVAHLRVIINPDDI
+424 DVVAHLRVILNPDDV
-439 ISLNRILLLL
+439 ISLTRILLLL
-449 KGVGSSTVNSVIPII
+449 KGVGASTVNNIMPII
-464 KGNLLPDS
+464 KGDLKPDIKLLPS
-472 KSLPP
+472 NKSQSLTPLFNTLGQ
-477 KKVDSIM
+477 
-484 PMLRILERLNSKIA
+484 LRDYST
-498 TKKPSEIVEEIIS
+498 TKKPEEIVSAVIN

-525 KREKDLEH
+525 KREKDLDHFE
-533 LQYLSTQYSNLEDF
+533 YLSTQYSNLEDF
-547 ISDMALEPPDA
+547 ISDLALEPPDA

-563 YKRNSDDEALT
+563 YKKNSDDEALT

-624 AKNNLYISYPVDMY
+624 AKNNLYITYPVDMY

-648 PSRFLDNI
+648 PSRFLDGI
-656 PDDILEHWDITEE
+656 PDDILERWDITEE
-669 G
+669 E

>member
-1 MGNNVVKTEDNKP
+1 MPKEIITKKETQ
-14 EVRKKYVLKKRD
+14 RKKYVLKKRPV
-26 TVKTDYKVNYEQD
+26 VKTDYKVNYEED
-39 LNEAQLSA
+39 LNEAQLEA
-47 VKSKEG
+47 VKSKDG
-53 AILVIAGAG
+53 PILVIAGAG

-80 TSPENILLLTFTKKA
+80 IKPENILLLTFTKKA
-95 ASEMLSRAALVLDER
+95 AAEMLSRATIVLDNR

-124 IILRKYAKLLKLK
+124 IILRKYSKLLGLK
-137 NNFTILDKTDCEDII
+137 NNFTIMDRADCEDVIN
-152 SHIVGQMFPKKEKR
+152 HIVGQLFPKKEKR
-166 FPKKGTIHEI
+166 FPKKSTLLDI
-176 YSKSVN
+176 YSKSIN
-182 KETPTKKIIH
+182 KVTPTKQIIA

-198 EHCEDKI
+198 AHCEDKI
-205 IEVHKAYVT
+205 IEVHKAYVA
-214 YKRENSILDY
+214 YKRENSVLDY

-230 LKLLLENNENLRKTL
+230 IKLLLENNDGLRKRL
-245 SNQYK
+245 SNEYK

-262 LQADIIKLLAS
+262 LQADVIRLLAS

-295 YRNILDFPKLF
+295 FRNILDFPKLF

-328 NTIISRAKE
+328 NEIISKAKE
-337 SFSKTL
+337 KYTKNL
-343 FSNIESPVVPAL
+343 FSNIVSPQVPAL
-355 ICAKNTQMEA
+355 ICAKDTQMEA

-378 DISLSDICVLAR
+378 DISLSDICVLTR
-390 NARMSYALEIE
+390 NARMSYNLEIE

-408 YQKFGGPKF
+408 FQKFGGPKF
-417 METAHVK
+417 METAHIK
-424 DIVAHLRVIINPDDI
+424 DVVAHLRVILNPDDV
-439 ISLNRILLLL
+439 ISLTRILLLL
-449 KGVGSSTVNSVIPII
+449 KGVGASTVNNIMPII
-464 KGNLLPDS
+464 KGDLNPDIKLLPS
-472 KSLPP
+472 NKSQSLTPLFNTLGQ
-477 KKVDSIM
+477 
-484 PMLRILERLNSKIA
+484 LRDYST
-498 TKKPSEIVEEIIS
+498 TKKPEEIVSAVIN

-525 KREKDLEH
+525 KREKDLDHFE
-533 LQYLSTQYSNLEDF
+533 YLSTQYSNLEDF
-547 ISDMALEPPDA
+547 ISDLALEPPDA

-563 YKRNSDDEALT
+563 YKKNSDDEALT

-624 AKNNLYISYPVDMY
+624 AKNNLYITYPVDMY

-648 PSRFLDNI
+648 PSRFLGGI
-656 PDDILEHWDITEE
+656 PDDILERWDITEE
-669 G
+669 E